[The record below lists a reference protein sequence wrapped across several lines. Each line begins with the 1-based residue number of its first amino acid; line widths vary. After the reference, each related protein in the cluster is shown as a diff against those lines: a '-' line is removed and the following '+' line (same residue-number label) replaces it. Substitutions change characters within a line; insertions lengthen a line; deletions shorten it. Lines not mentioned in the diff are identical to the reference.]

1 VARRKAGTGPS
12 DMPTV
17 AEWLAPVQFILVSRL
32 DFTRADDPGHRKML
46 KDFVLPAFLP
56 VDTNAPR

>member
-1 VARRKAGTGPS
+1 
-12 DMPTV
+12 MPTV